1 MFNSCT
7 LENSGCKSGYL
18 PYLIIKGHCKGAS
31 SLWCGCYCTLWKS
44 RGAMSFFVKYST
56 TVWSVCL
63 LLAFRE
69 VFNQGKVMCCD
80 LRSVG
85 DMRIYLRLLS
95 SSPQILCIRPRL
107 CSLHHCK
114 ALPSIHKY
122 DEQQQLDDEVHLP
135 STLPSLE
142 PFNASNSSIASK
154 MQTRKIRWYVDT
166 LKGEFELNY
175 AYIMQTWALN

>member
-1 MFNSCT
+1 
-7 LENSGCKSGYL
+7 
-18 PYLIIKGHCKGAS
+18 
-31 SLWCGCYCTLWKS
+31 
-44 RGAMSFFVKYST
+44 MSFFVKYST

-122 DEQQQLDDEVHLP
+122 DEQQQQLHKMMKCTYLQLWRPWSP
-135 STLPSLE
+135 SMR
-142 PFNASNSSIASK
+142 ASNSSIASK
-154 MQTRKIRWYVDT
+154 TQTRKIR
-166 LKGEFELNY
+166 
-175 AYIMQTWALN
+175 QTMLIHFNNMNFDITGTKSQKRLHYQ

>member
-1 MFNSCT
+1 MQIPTYKENTKMSCS
-7 LENSGCKSGYL
+7 NIIL
-18 PYLIIKGHCKGAS
+18 PSVHC
-31 SLWCGCYCTLWKS
+31 L
-44 RGAMSFFVKYST
+44 FFFK
-56 TVWSVCL
+56 
-63 LLAFRE
+63 FIFQK

-85 DMRIYLRLLS
+85 DMTIYPRLKCSS

>member
-1 MFNSCT
+1 MQVHFGVGAIAPF
-7 LENSGCKSGYL
+7 ENQ
-18 PYLIIKGHCKGAS
+18 
-31 SLWCGCYCTLWKS
+31 
-44 RGAMSFFVKYST
+44 GAMSFFVEYST

-122 DEQQQLDDEVHLP
+122 DEQQQLHKMMKCTYLQLWRPWSP
-135 STLPSLE
+135 SMR
-142 PFNASNSSIASK
+142 ASNSSIASK
-154 MQTRKIRWYVDT
+154 TQTRKIRQTRCWYT
-166 LKGEFELNY
+166 LTTWILISKGAKSQKRLH
-175 AYIMQTWALN
+175 L

>member
-1 MFNSCT
+1 MVVCCT
-7 LENSGCKSGYL
+7 LENSGYRSGCKF
-18 PYLIIKGHCKGAS
+18 
-31 SLWCGCYCTLWKS
+31 TLQRWILLHPNKS
-44 RGAMSFFVKYST
+44 RYKILHPLKIRVEGPFLKEIRPLCDLFVYF
-56 TVWSVCL
+56 L
-63 LLAFRE
+63 HLRE

-122 DEQQQLDDEVHLP
+122 DEQQQLH
-135 STLPSLE
+135 
-142 PFNASNSSIASK
+142 K
-154 MQTRKIRWYVDT
+154 MMKCTYLQ
-166 LKGEFELNY
+166 L
-175 AYIMQTWALN
+175 